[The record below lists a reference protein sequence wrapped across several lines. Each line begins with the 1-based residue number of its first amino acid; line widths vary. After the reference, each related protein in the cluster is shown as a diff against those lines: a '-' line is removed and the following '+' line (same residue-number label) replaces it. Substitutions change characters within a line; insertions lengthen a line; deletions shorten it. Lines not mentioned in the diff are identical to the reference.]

1 MFKNSMKQKMLAG
14 EQVIGAE
21 LGLGCPVIGEIF
33 SLSGYD
39 FVQVDCQHGI
49 WDDEGAFQAFHHI
62 LLGEA
67 TPSVRVP
74 FNDYGDIGRMLDRGA
89 QSIIV
94 PMVNSREEA
103 QEAAR
108 STRYPP
114 LGARSKGG
122 SAGRLTYGN
131 DYATVANEEILLMVQ
146 IETKEAVEQAEAIL
160 SVEGVDGCMIGPGDL
175 ALTSNWNL
183 QSEDDKKKHRD
194 AILHVKSVAES
205 CGKLPGIATGV
216 EGAEEYLKDGF
227 LFVLCMSDG
236 WLLSSESPEIYES
249 LSKFR
254 VKAKS

>member
-14 EQVIGAE
+14 QQVIGAE

-33 SLSGYD
+33 SLAGYD

-49 WDDEGAFQAFHHI
+49 WDDEEAFRAFHHI
-62 LLGEA
+62 LLGNA

-74 FNDYGDIGRMLDRGA
+74 YNDYGDIGRMLDRGA

-103 QEAAR
+103 QEAVR
-108 STRYPP
+108 STRYPQ

-122 SAGRLTYGN
+122 GAGCLTYGN
-131 DYATVANEEILLMVQ
+131 DYAEVANNEILLMVQ
-146 IETKEAVEQAEAIL
+146 IETKEAVAQAEAIL
-160 SVEGVDGCMIGPGDL
+160 SVEGVDGCMIGPGDM
-175 ALTSNWNL
+175 ALSYDWNL
-183 QSEDDKKKHRD
+183 KSEGDKKKHRD

-216 EGAEEYLKDGF
+216 QGAQEYLKDGF

-236 WLLSSESPEIYES
+236 YHLKSGATEIYNS
-249 LSKFR
+249 LSNFSIN
-254 VKAKS
+254 AKP

>member
-1 MFKNSMKQKMLAG
+1 MKQKMLAG

-33 SLSGYD
+33 SLAGYD

-74 FNDYGDIGRMLDRGA
+74 YNDYGDIGRMLDRGA

-103 QEAAR
+103 QEAAQA
-108 STRYPP
+108 TRYPS
-114 LGARSKGG
+114 LGSRSKGG
-122 SAGRLTYGN
+122 GAGRLTYGN
-131 DYATVANEEILLMVQ
+131 DYADVANDEILLMVQ
-146 IETKEAVEQAEAIL
+146 IETKEAVGQAEAIL

-175 ALTSNWNL
+175 ALTNGWDL
-183 QSEDDKKKHRD
+183 KSEADKKKHRE
-194 AILHVKSVAES
+194 AIMHVKSVTES

-216 EGAEEYLKDGF
+216 EGAQEYLPDGF

-236 WLLSSESPEIYES
+236 YLLSSEGKEICDS
-249 LSKFR
+249 LNTFR
-254 VKAKS
+254 VSAKK